1 MTTNSLASTIAAWR
15 SPLAGWTLVGVIVL
29 AISAALH
36 DSWPAWPAGALVWLA
51 AILLLGSLKGAQRWQ
66 VRAMFAMGVLG
77 LSIGLLRGADWLYL
91 RQALEANQTVIA
103 MLMGVSFLR
112 LVGNSTLDG
121 ADDRPVGKGA
131 LIRTL
136 LGGHLIGSV
145 INMSTVTILGDR
157 LAQSGRLS
165 SLQALVILRGF
176 STAAFWSP
184 FFAAMGIALISAPGA
199 HLATL
204 VIVGL
209 PAAAAALA
217 ITIWQIARHPQADQ
231 TVAYP
236 LHLGSLWLPMLL
248 AVLVMVAHQEWPGV
262 SVLTLVTLISV
273 LFAPLWVTL
282 RNARAGLRASF
293 NHIQYGLPRM
303 GGEVSLFLAAAVMA
317 AGVAA
322 LLASF
327 NVEVRFEQFG
337 ANQAFVVLVIMIGL
351 AMIGMHPVTTVAL
364 AGSLLMPATDDPNL
378 LGLIFLMSWSLGV
391 ALSPFSG
398 IQLALQ
404 SRYGVSARALL
415 RLNRLYA
422 PLVLAIDFVAL
433 HAYQLWLA

>member
-1 MTTNSLASTIAAWR
+1 MTANSPASANAWR
-15 SPLAGWTLVGVIVL
+15 FRLAGWTLIGVIVL
-29 AISAALH
+29 AITAALY
-36 DSWPAWPAGALVWLA
+36 DPWPAWPAGALVWLA
-51 AILLLGSLKGAQRWQ
+51 ALLLLGSLKGPQRWQ
-66 VRAMFAMGVLG
+66 VRAMFACGVLG
-77 LSIGLLRGADWLYL
+77 LSLGLLRGADWQYL
-91 RQALEANQTVIA
+91 RQAVAANQTVIA

-112 LVGNSTLDG
+112 LVGSTPLDG
-121 ADDRPVGKGA
+121 ADDRPVGKAA
-131 LIRTL
+131 LVRTL

-145 INMSTVTILGDR
+145 INMSTVAILGDR
-157 LAQSGRLS
+157 LSQSGRLS

-176 STAAFWSP
+176 SSAAFWSP

-199 HLATL
+199 QLATL
-204 VIVGL
+204 VTVGL

-217 ITIWQIARHPQADQ
+217 ITIWQISRHPEVDQ
-231 TVAYP
+231 TIGYP
-236 LHLGSLWLPMLL
+236 MHLDSLWLPLLL
-248 AVLVMVAHQEWPGV
+248 AVLVMVAHQCWPAI

-282 RNARAGLRASF
+282 RQGRSGLRASL
-293 NHIQYGLPRM
+293 NHIHFGLPRL

-327 NVEVRFEQFG
+327 NVELRFERFG
-337 ANQAFVVLVIMIGL
+337 ANQAFVVLIIMIGL

-364 AGSLLMPATDDPNL
+364 AGSLLMPAIDDPSL
-378 LGLIFLMSWSLGV
+378 LGLVFLMSWSLGV

-404 SRYGVSARALL
+404 SRYGVSARVLL

-422 PLVLAIDFVAL
+422 PLVLGIDFIAL